1 MRLKPLTQ
9 ALTAGAALVPLLAVA
24 APPPAPAAPRVEI
37 YGFVQTDAI
46 YDFNRV
52 DPAWNATLRP
62 SKIPVNPGDPGT
74 GKDGETIFSV
84 RQSRL
89 GFNGFIPTEIGEL
102 KTKFEFDMFGV
113 GPDAGKTTIRLRHA
127 YGEIGEFLA
136 GQTNSLFMDGDVF
149 PNTIDYWGPAGM
161 IFFRNI
167 QGRWTFYNQGGN
179 KGAVALEGP
188 GAAVDAGQVNLI
200 DPALGAGVSSWN
212 RYPDVTG
219 QYRRDASWG
228 HFQAAAILR
237 YLGYQT
243 TTTATGNPS
252 GNETGWG
259 INLSGAIHTVD
270 RDNLLLQ
277 FAYGHGIA
285 NYFNDGGVDLAPSAS
300 LSAEAVPILG
310 VLVYYDHYWNQK
322 WSSSIG
328 FSETSQD
335 NSGGQTAGAFHA
347 GRYFSGNLLYYPAKN
362 IMVGGELLWGER
374 ENNNGNTG
382 DDTRVQF
389 SAKFNF

>member
-1 MRLKPLTQ
+1 MTKTKLLTQ
-9 ALTAGAALVPLLAVA
+9 MLAAGAAFAPLFAAA
-24 APPPAPAAPRVEI
+24 APPATATQPRVEI

-52 DPAWNATLRP
+52 DPDWNATLRP

-167 QGRWTFYNQGGN
+167 QARWTFYNQGGN

-188 GAAVDAGQVNLI
+188 GAAVDAGQTAVI
-200 DPALGAGVSSWN
+200 DPAFGAAVTSWN
-212 RYPDVTG
+212 RYPDLTG

-228 HFQAAAILR
+228 HFQVAGILR

-243 TTTATGNPS
+243 PPSGNPS
-252 GNETGWG
+252 GNATGWG
-259 INLSGAIHTVD
+259 VNLSGAIHTVGK
-270 RDNLLLQ
+270 DNVLMQ
-277 FAYGHGIA
+277 FAYGHGIS
-285 NYFNDGGVDLAPSAS
+285 NYFNDGGVDLAPSGTGG
-300 LSAEAVPILG
+300 AEAVPILG
-310 VLVYYDHYWNQK
+310 VMVYYDRYWSEK
-322 WSSSIG
+322 WSSSFG
-328 FSETSQD
+328 VSETLQD
-335 NSGGQTAGAFHA
+335 NSGGQTATAFHA
-347 GRYFSGNLLYYPAKN
+347 GRYLSGNLLYYPAKN
-362 IMVGGELLWGER
+362 VMVGGELLWGER

-382 DDTRVQF
+382 QDTRVQF